1 MGINLH
7 TYIDIGIYFHIYIST
22 AVARCF
28 LARVVVSFIKE
39 SWEFF
44 FHLLGRLLELKR
56 AHTGKR
62 KRRKKRS
69 LRKKIILRAAAVT
82 ERHYL

>member
-1 MGINLH
+1 MC
-7 TYIDIGIYFHIYIST
+7 IDIGICFNIYIDRRI
-22 AVARCF
+22 ARCF

-44 FHLLGRLLELKR
+44 FPPLGRLLELKR

-62 KRRKKRS
+62 KKRKKRS
-69 LRKKIILRAAAVT
+69 YGL
-82 ERHYL
+82 